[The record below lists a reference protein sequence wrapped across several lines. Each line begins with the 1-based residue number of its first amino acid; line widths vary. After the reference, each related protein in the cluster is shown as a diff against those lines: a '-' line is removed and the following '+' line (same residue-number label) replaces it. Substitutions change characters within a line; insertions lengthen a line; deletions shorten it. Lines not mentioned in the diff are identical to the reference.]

1 MVSAN
6 DIVSA
11 SVDASV
17 VGRIK
22 AGDLVQ
28 ISTEGATGPVT
39 GTVHSIGLIADTSSG
54 VATFPVTVNVT
65 GTPSGLYAGASATI
79 SIIYH
84 QVRNALV
91 VPAAAIHQDGPRT
104 VVDVL
109 SGGHRVTRDVTL
121 GLSNGGLIQVTS
133 GLSAGERVV
142 VTFQKISAGN
152 TGNGSGVIRRAA
164 RPGHQH
170 PGRPGG
176 AASSCRNRAADR

>member
-54 VATFPVTVNVT
+54 VATFPVTVQIT
-65 GTPSGLYAGASATI
+65 GSHPSLRDGMSATVVVI
-79 SIIYH
+79 VN
-84 QVRNALV
+84 QVV
-91 VPAAAIHQDGPRT
+91 G
-104 VVDVL
+104 VL
-109 SGGHRVTRDVTL
+109 SVPTVRCTPT
-121 GLSNGGLIQVTS
+121 
-133 GLSAGERVV
+133 AP
-142 VTFQKISAGN
+142 
-152 TGNGSGVIRRAA
+152 RR
-164 RPGHQH
+164 
-170 PGRPGG
+170 
-176 AASSCRNRAADR
+176 S